1 MIFGLA
7 WHMLGR
13 ELRSGEM
20 RLLFVALCIAVAAV
34 SAVGFLADRVG
45 RALEVEARQMLG
57 ADLVVVSDQPLDK
70 GLRQEA
76 EKRGLRTAQTLVFPS
91 MVLAGGRS
99 QLVEIKAVSDTYPL
113 RGQLRTATQPGLT
126 DVAVNRGPTAK
137 TVWVDERLH
146 GALGLLPETPLH
158 VGQLVLPATALITR
172 EPDRSMNLF
181 AMAPR
186 LMMHI
191 DDVPASGL
199 LQFGARVR
207 YRLLIAGP
215 EKALAEWRDWASG
228 KLARGQRL
236 EDIENARPEIRTA
249 LDKAQRFLG
258 LATLLTV
265 ILSAIAVALAARR
278 YMQRH
283 LDACAVLRCLGTT
296 QGRLLRLHALSFLAM
311 ALAAALLGVLFGFA
325 AHFVLVSAMA
335 DLVSS
340 DLPLPGIRPA
350 LEGALVA
357 GVLLFGFAMPPLLQL
372 ARVPTLRVLRRELGP
387 PAPLAVIGYLFGFLL
402 LCGLIFRAAGDVRL
416 GSLAI
421 AGFSGALAL
430 FWFLAWL
437 AIRLASRWRGGIGF
451 GWRQGLATLARHGT
465 ANTLKIVALGI
476 GLMALLLLGV
486 TRLELVDAWQKSVPA
501 DAPNRFVI
509 NIQPEQQVGVAQWL
523 AGQGIAAELAPMV
536 RARLLRINDR
546 PVSAADFPEDE
557 RAQRLI
563 EREFNLSWRAS
574 LPEGNEVTAG
584 RWFAALAAGHQG
596 KVGAH
601 PALAATKTGDEA
613 KGEASVEAGLAK
625 TLGIALGDRLVF
637 AVAGVEKN
645 VAVTSLRKLDWDSM
659 RVNFFVLTPPG
670 VLDDAPASYITS
682 FHLPN
687 ERRMVT
693 SQLVE
698 AFPNLTVVDIDAILA
713 QIQSVVG
720 QVVGA
725 VQFVFLF
732 TLAAGAVVLYAAFLS
747 AIDERRFELAVMR
760 ALGARREQL
769 RQALLVELAAVGS
782 LAGLIAALGAAGLGQ
797 LLARQVFQIEPAFS
811 LSSPLIV
818 AAGCALATSFAGW
831 LGMRRLLGVS
841 PLEAL
846 RQGG

>member
-7 WHMLGR
+7 WRMLGR
-13 ELRSGEM
+13 ELRSGEL
-20 RLLFVALCIAVAAV
+20 RLLFIALCIAVAAV
-34 SAVGFLADRVG
+34 SAVGFLADRVAG
-45 RALEVEARQMLG
+45 ALEVEARQMLG
-57 ADLVVVSDQPLDK
+57 ADLVVVGDQPLDQSF
-70 GLRQEA
+70 LREA

-91 MVLAGGRS
+91 MVMAEGRA
-99 QLVEIKAVSDTYPL
+99 QLVEIKAVSDAYPL
-113 RGQLRTATQPGLT
+113 RGQLRTAQQPGQA
-126 DVAVNRGPTAK
+126 DIAVNRGPVAK
-137 TVWVDERLH
+137 TVWADQRLYSV
-146 GALGLLPETPLH
+146 LGLTPDAPIH
-158 VGQLVLPATALITR
+158 VGQLVLPTRALLTG

-181 AMAPR
+181 AVAPR

-199 LQFGARVR
+199 IQFGARVR
-207 YRLLIAGP
+207 YRLLLAGSD
-215 EKALAEWRDWASG
+215 KALADWRAWASERLG
-228 KLARGQRL
+228 RGQRL
-236 EDIENARPEIRTA
+236 EDIENARPEIRNA

-296 QGRLLRLHALSFLAM
+296 QGRLLGLHALSFLIM
-311 ALAAALLGVLFGFA
+311 AVAAAGLGILLGFA

-335 DLVSS
+335 GLVSTH
-340 DLPLPGIRPA
+340 LPLPGFGPA
-350 LEGALVA
+350 LEGSLVA
-357 GVLLFGFAMPPLLQL
+357 GVLLFGFAVPPLLQM

-387 PAPLAVIGYLFGFLL
+387 PAPLAVIGYLVGFLL
-402 LCGLIFRAAGDVRL
+402 LCGLIFRAAGDARL
-416 GSLAI
+416 GGLAI

-437 AIRLASRWRGGIGF
+437 AIRLASRLRGAGGF

-509 NIQPEQQVGVAQWL
+509 NIQPEQQAAVAQWL
-523 AGQGIAAELAPMV
+523 AGQGIAAQLAPMV
-536 RARLLRINDR
+536 RARLLRVNEK
-546 PVSAADFPEDE
+546 PVSAADFPEDD
-557 RAQRLI
+557 RAQRLV

-574 LPEGNEVTAG
+574 MPEGNELTAG
-584 RWFAALAAGHQG
+584 RWFTTVPSG
-596 KVGAH
+596 KV
-601 PALAATKTGDEA
+601 EQS
-613 KGEASVEAGLAK
+613 GEASVEAGLAK
-625 TLGIALGDRLVF
+625 TLGITLGDKLVF
-637 AVAGVEKN
+637 SVAGLEKN
-645 VAVTSLRKLDWDSM
+645 LTVSSLRKLDWDSM

-682 FHLPN
+682 FYLPV
-687 ERRMVT
+687 ERRLLAAQM
-693 SQLVE
+693 VE

-769 RQALLVELAAVGS
+769 RLALLVELAAVGG

-818 AAGCALATSFAGW
+818 AAGCALATTFAGW
-831 LGMRRLLGVS
+831 LGMRRLLSVP

-846 RQGG
+846 RHGS

>member
-7 WHMLGR
+7 WRMLGR

-113 RGQLRTATQPGLT
+113 RGLLRTATQPGLT

-158 VGQLVLPATALITR
+158 IGQLVLPATALITR

-536 RARLLRINDR
+536 RARLLRINER
-546 PVSAADFPEDE
+546 SVSAADFPDDD

-574 LPEGNEVTAG
+574 LPDGNEVTAG
-584 RWFAALAAGHQG
+584 RWFAAAAAGNTEKSG
-596 KVGAH
+596 KRGAQ
-601 PALAATKTGDEA
+601 AE
-613 KGEASVEAGLAK
+613 GEASVEAGLAK

-637 AVAGVEKN
+637 SVAGEEKN

-682 FHLPN
+682 FHLPT
-687 ERRMVT
+687 ERRMLA

-698 AFPNLTVVDIDAILA
+698 AFPNLTVIDIDAILA

-769 RQALLVELAAVGS
+769 RQALLVELAAVGA
-782 LAGLIAALGAAGLGQ
+782 LAGMIAALGAAGLGQ
-797 LLARQVFQIEPAFS
+797 LLARQVFQIEPEFS
-811 LSSPLIV
+811 LTSPLIV
-818 AAGCALATSFAGW
+818 AAGCALATTFAGW
-831 LGMRRLLGVS
+831 LGMRRLLGVP

-846 RQGG
+846 RQGN

>member
-1 MIFGLA
+1 MMFTMA
-7 WHMLGR
+7 WRMLRR
-13 ELRSGEM
+13 ELKAGEL
-20 RLLFVALCIAVAAV
+20 RLLFVALLIAVAAV

-45 RALEVEARQMLG
+45 RALELEARQMLG
-57 ADLVVVSDQPLDK
+57 ADLLVVADQPVPDEFVD
-70 GLRQEA
+70 EA
-76 EKRGLRTAQTLVFPS
+76 KRLGLRTARTIVFPS
-91 MVLAGGRS
+91 MVFAEGRA
-99 QLVEIKAVSDTYPL
+99 QLVEIKAVSSEYPL
-113 RGQLRTATQPGLT
+113 RGQLRTAAGPG
-126 DVAVNRGPTAK
+126 AVDAAVDGGPAAK
-137 TVWVDERLH
+137 TAWADERLFSS
-146 GALGLLPETPLH
+146 LGLKPAMSLGI
-158 VGQLVLPATALITR
+158 GQLHLPLTALLTR
-172 EPDRSMNLF
+172 EPDRSLNLF
-181 AMAPR
+181 SVAPR
-186 LMMHI
+186 LLMHI

-199 LQFGARVR
+199 IQFGARVR
-207 YRLLIAGP
+207 YRLLLAGP
-215 EKALAEWRDWASG
+215 DQALADWRAWAETR
-228 KLARGQRL
+228 LDRGQRL
-236 EDIENARPEIRTA
+236 EGIENARPEIRNA

-296 QGRLLRLHALSFLAM
+296 QGRLLRLHALSFLIM
-311 ALAAALLGVLFGFA
+311 ALLAAVLGALLGFA

-335 DLVSS
+335 GLVAA
-340 DLPLPGIRPA
+340 DLPLPGTGPA
-350 LEGALVA
+350 FEGALVA

-387 PAPLAVIGYLFGFLL
+387 PAPLAVIGYVVGFLL
-402 LCGLIFRAAGDVRL
+402 LCGLIVRAAGDLRL
-416 GSLAI
+416 GGLAVG
-421 AGFSGALAL
+421 GFSVALAL
-430 FWFLAWL
+430 YWLLAWL
-437 AIRLASRWRGGIGF
+437 SVRLAGRLRGGAGF

-509 NIQPEQQVGVAQWL
+509 NIQPEQRQAVADWL
-523 AGQGIAAELAPMV
+523 AARQIAAELAPMV
-536 RARLLRINDR
+536 RARLLRINER
-546 PVSAADFPEDE
+546 PVSAESFPDDD
-557 RAQRLI
+557 RAQRLV
-563 EREFNLSWRAS
+563 EREFNLSWRAA
-574 LPEGNEVTAG
+574 LPIGNEIVDG
-584 RWFAALAAGHQG
+584 RWFSG
-596 KVGAH
+596 KS
-601 PALAATKTGDEA
+601 
-613 KGEASVEAGLAK
+613 GEASVEAGLAQ
-625 TLGIALGDRLVF
+625 TLGVMLGDQLVF
-637 AVAGVEKN
+637 SVAGIEKS
-645 VAVTSLRKLDWDSM
+645 VTVTSLRKLDWDSM

-682 FHLPN
+682 FHLPA
-687 ERRMVT
+687 EKRVAAG
-693 SQLVE
+693 QLVE
-698 AFPNLTVVDIDAILA
+698 AFPNLTVIDIDAILA

-769 RQALLVELAAVGS
+769 RGALLVELAVIGG
-782 LAGLIAALGAAGLGQ
+782 LAGLIAALGAAGVGQ

-811 LSSPLIV
+811 LALPLLA
-818 AAGCALATSFAGW
+818 AAGCAVVTTFAGW
-831 LGMRRLLGVS
+831 LGMRRLLGVP

-846 RQGG
+846 RQGA

>member
-7 WHMLGR
+7 WRMLGR

-113 RGQLRTATQPGLT
+113 RGLLRTAAQPGLA

-536 RARLLRINDR
+536 RARLLRINER
-546 PVSAADFPEDE
+546 SVSAADFPDDD

-574 LPEGNEVTAG
+574 LPDGNEVTAG
-584 RWFAALAAGHQG
+584 RWFAAAAAGNTEKSG
-596 KVGAH
+596 KRVAQ
-601 PALAATKTGDEA
+601 AE
-613 KGEASVEAGLAK
+613 GEASVEAGLAK

-637 AVAGVEKN
+637 SVAGEEKN

-682 FHLPN
+682 FHLPT
-687 ERRMVT
+687 ERRMLA

-698 AFPNLTVVDIDAILA
+698 AFPNLTVIDIDAILA

-769 RQALLVELAAVGS
+769 RQALLVELAAVGA
-782 LAGLIAALGAAGLGQ
+782 LAGMIAALGAAGLGQ
-797 LLARQVFQIEPAFS
+797 LLARQVFQIEPEFS
-811 LSSPLIV
+811 LTSPLIV
-818 AAGCALATSFAGW
+818 AAGCALATTFAGW
-831 LGMRRLLGVS
+831 LGMRRLLGVP

-846 RQGG
+846 RQGN

>member
-7 WHMLGR
+7 WRMLGR

-70 GLRQEA
+70 SLRQEA

-99 QLVEIKAVSDTYPL
+99 QLVEIKAVSDAYPL
-113 RGQLRTATQPGLT
+113 RGQLRTAMQPGLA
-126 DVAVNRGPTAK
+126 DVAVNRGPTAR

-146 GALGLLPETPLH
+146 GALGLSPETSLH
-158 VGQLVLPATALITR
+158 IGQLVLSATALITR

-296 QGRLLRLHALSFLAM
+296 QGRLLRLHALSFLIM

-335 DLVSS
+335 DLVSTE
-340 DLPLPGIRPA
+340 LPLPGVRPA

-416 GSLAI
+416 GALAI

-430 FWFLAWL
+430 FWLLAWL
-437 AIRLASRWRGGIGF
+437 AIRLVSRWRGAFSVGVGF
-451 GWRQGLATLARHGT
+451 GWRQGLATLVRHGS

-509 NIQPEQQVGVAQWL
+509 NIQPEQQAGVAQWL

-536 RARLLRINDR
+536 RARLLRINER
-546 PVSAADFPEDE
+546 SVSAADFPDDD

-574 LPEGNEVTAG
+574 LPDGNEVTAG
-584 RWFAALAAGHQG
+584 RWFAAAASGNAQKAG
-596 KVGAH
+596 EGVAQ
-601 PALAATKTGDEA
+601 A

-637 AVAGVEKN
+637 SVAGVEKN

-670 VLDDAPASYITS
+670 VLEDAPASYITS
-682 FHLPN
+682 FHLPT
-687 ERRMVT
+687 ERRMLA

-769 RQALLVELAAVGS
+769 RQALLVELAAVGV

-797 LLARQVFQIEPAFS
+797 LLARQVFQIEPVFS
-811 LSSPLIV
+811 FSSPLIV
-818 AAGCALATSFAGW
+818 AAGCALATTFAGW
-831 LGMRRLLGVS
+831 FGMRHLLAVP

-846 RQGG
+846 RQG